1 MAGDMKSNSN
11 KTVQVIDSAIDCPDL
26 PIVVGAGY
34 AKAVIW
40 PGGGAQHRSM
50 HLIKMESGSSTIAL
64 VHPSDCVYYVL
75 AGSGSIEDITAGEAK
90 SLGEGAMVHIDAG
103 DAYKLLSDPGGFSVV
118 GGPCP
123 ADPKFYAHLVE
134 G

>member
-1 MAGDMKSNSN
+1 MQSKSG
-11 KTVQVIDSAIDCPDL
+11 KTIQVIDSAFGCPDL
-26 PIVVGAGY
+26 PIFFGAGY

-64 VHPSDCVYYVL
+64 FHPSDCVYYVV
-75 AGSGSIEDITAGEAK
+75 AGSGSIEDVTSGEAK

-103 DAYKLLSDPGGFSVV
+103 DHYKLLSDSGGFTVV

>member
-1 MAGDMKSNSN
+1 MEGNTN
-11 KTVQVIDSAIDCPDL
+11 KTVRVIDSAIDCPEL
-26 PIVVGAGY
+26 PILVGAGH

-40 PGGGAQHRSM
+40 PGSGAEHRSM
-50 HLIKMESGSSTIAL
+50 HLIKMENGCSTIPL

-75 AGSGSIEDITAGEAK
+75 EGSGFIEDVTSGEEK
-90 SLGEGAMVHIDAG
+90 PLEEGAMVHIDAG
-103 DAYKLLSDPGGFSVV
+103 DTYKLHSGIGGFGVL

>member
-1 MAGDMKSNSN
+1 MKSKSSE
-11 KTVQVIDSAIDCPDL
+11 TVRVIDSAIGCPDL
-26 PIVVGAGY
+26 PIVVGEGY

-64 VHPSDCVYYVL
+64 FHSSDCVYYVL
-75 AGSGSIEDITAGEAK
+75 AGSGSIEDIISGEAK
-90 SLGEGAMVHIDAG
+90 SLAEGAMVHIDAG
-103 DAYKLLSDPGGFSVV
+103 DTYKLHSDSGEFSVV

-123 ADPKFYAHLVE
+123 ADPKFYAHLIE